1 MGLTDYLG
9 KKRRLMIVKE
19 VEFGVYLGNKDDK
32 VLLPKKQVPKDV
44 EVGDPVEV
52 FLYKDSSDR
61 LIATTQEPKITLD
74 ELAVLKVA
82 DTGRIGAFLDW
93 GLEKDL
99 LLPFKEQTAKVKKG
113 ETALDLGTG
122 TGIIPILLKTKTN
135 GKHFTGLEIQKE
147 CADMA
152 GRSVRYNH
160 LEDDVEIVRGDIK
173 EAADIFGA
181 ASFDVVT
188 SNPPYMIGQHGLR
201 NPDMPKA
208 IARHEVLCNLED
220 VVSQASK
227 VLKERGRFYMV
238 HRPFR
243 LAEIMN
249 VLTMYRLEPKK
260 MQLVYPYID
269 REPNMVLIEALKGG
283 NSRVTVEP
291 PLIVYKEPGVYT
303 ENILKIYDM
312 I

>member
-1 MGLTDYLG
+1 ML
-9 KKRRLMIVKE
+9 
-19 VEFGVYLGNKDDK
+19 
-32 VLLPKKQVPKDV
+32 
-44 EVGDPVEV
+44 
-52 FLYKDSSDR
+52 
-61 LIATTQEPKITLD
+61 
-74 ELAVLKVA
+74 VA

-93 GLEKDL
+93 GLENDL

-188 SNPPYMIGQHGLR
+188 SNPPNMIGQHGLK
-201 NPDMPKA
+201 NPSETKA
-208 IARHEVLCNLED
+208 IARHEILCTFED
-220 VVSQASK
+220 ITAAAK
-227 VLKERGRFYMV
+227 KLLKNKGKLFLV
-238 HRPFR
+238 HRTFR
-243 LAEIMN
+243 LSEI
-249 VLTMYRLEPKK
+249 LCQLSKDGLEPKRIRF
-260 MQLVYPYID
+260 VHPYID
-269 REPNMVLIEALKGG
+269 KEPNIFLLEAVKGG
-283 NSRVTVEP
+283 KSRMTVEP
-291 PLIVYKEPGVYT
+291 PLIVYQKEGKYT
-303 ENILKIYDM
+303 EEIYKIYGM
-312 I
+312 NPEE